1 MPRTRVETRAR
12 ARVLQALYAWDLRE
26 NEPLERVA
34 AQIWDDLSVPP
45 DERKLAGM
53 LVRTLSKEGGE
64 LDRELTDV
72 TTNWR
77 LERLGVVDR
86 CVLRL
91 GAAELH
97 QGETPP
103 RVVIQEAVRL
113 AERYGTVKSAK
124 FVNGVL
130 DALARRMGRM

>member
-1 MPRTRVETRAR
+1 M
-12 ARVLQALYAWDLRE
+12 LQALYAWDVRGE
-26 NEPLERVA
+26 EQLERVA
-34 AQIWDDLSVPP
+34 SIIWDDLSVTP
-45 DERKLAGM
+45 DERKLASA
-53 LVRTLSKEGGE
+53 LVKTVAQHGKE
-64 LDRELTDV
+64 LDAEIVEV

-77 LERLGVVDR
+77 LDRLAVMDR

-91 GAAELH
+91 GAAELR

-113 AERYGTVKSAK
+113 AERYGSVKSAK